1 MMRRQKMSEL
11 LLALS
16 LIMSGALS
24 ILVVSLWRKVVS
36 LAKALAMALQGL
48 NNVLLALSE
57 LSGALEAQNGL
68 NQEVNRNLEIL
79 GVHTKLLR
87 PSIGFEAESFLANYN
102 RKKGKDNG

>member
-1 MMRRQKMSEL
+1 MQRQMMSEL

-102 RKKGKDNG
+102 KKKGKENG

>member
-1 MMRRQKMSEL
+1 MQRQMMSEL

-24 ILVVSLWRKVVS
+24 ILVLSLWRKVVS

-102 RKKGKDNG
+102 KKKGKENG

>member
-1 MMRRQKMSEL
+1 MTRRQRMSEL

>member
-1 MMRRQKMSEL
+1 MQRQMMSEL

-102 RKKGKDNG
+102 KKKGIENG

>member
-1 MMRRQKMSEL
+1 MQRIMMSEL

-68 NQEVNRNLEIL
+68 NHEVNRNLEIL

-102 RKKGKDNG
+102 KKKGKENG